1 MKRSI
6 THSFFVLLMFCFG
19 FQKSSVA
26 QPTNPVEYV
35 NPFLGTQFNGHM
47 FPGPALPF
55 AMVHL
60 SPDLGT
66 EGWDFC
72 SGYNY
77 NGNSIMGFSHTHWS
91 GVGMSNGGEILLMP
105 TVGDKLQTAPG
116 SKYHPGEGYRSRFSH
131 ADEVAT
137 PGYYAVKLLDSDVKA
152 ELTTTQRVGFHRYTF
167 PKGINSRII
176 LDLGHQ
182 ISDSTLTDFAELK
195 ILNNNRIEGFKRAGL
210 GKIYFVAEFSK
221 PFAY

>member
-1 MKRSI
+1 
-6 THSFFVLLMFCFG
+6 
-19 FQKSSVA
+19 
-26 QPTNPVEYV
+26 
-35 NPFLGTQFNGHM
+35 M

-60 SPDLGT
+60 SPDLDT

-105 TVGDKLQTAPG
+105 AVGDKLKTIPG
-116 SKYHPGEGYRSRFSH
+116 SADQPGQGYRSRFSH

-137 PGYYAVKLLDSDVKA
+137 PGYYAVLLQDYNVKV
-152 ELTTTQRVGFHRYTF
+152 ELTTTQRAGFHRYTF
-167 PKGINSRII
+167 PKGMM
-176 LDLGHQ
+176 
-182 ISDSTLTDFAELK
+182 
-195 ILNNNRIEGFKRAGL
+195 
-210 GKIYFVAEFSK
+210 
-221 PFAY
+221 